1 MSQDLVEARKR
12 LRVLGI
18 VQLATYVA
26 LGIGIFIEELIHA
39 QNMSPYEGSGYG
51 YYRFDPLFLYQGA
64 ASTSMQTYL
73 LGALTLVPST
83 IILILEPKK
92 QNPKNLKI
100 ARGLQLS
107 LFISVCLALL
117 PALAF
122 IVIQGSK
129 LLSVACLVGIIFYPI
144 MLKLVQK
151 AIPVQVQ
158 YVNVQPTP
166 PVETKAQ
173 SLENAVFCPNCGS
186 PLSADGK
193 CSTCA

>member
-18 VQLATYVA
+18 VQLATYVVFGLA
-26 LGIGIFIEELIHA
+26 IGFD
-39 QNMSPYEGSGYG
+39 EGKTYLVSSG
-51 YYRFDPLFLYQGA
+51 FFSVDT
-64 ASTSMQTYL
+64 ASYL
-73 LGALTLVPST
+73 LGALTLIPSSVIFVLAPT
-83 IILILEPKK
+83 
-92 QNPKNLKI
+92 NLNIRALKV
-100 ARGLQLS
+100 ARGLQLA
-107 LFISVCLALL
+107 LFIAVCFALI
-117 PALAF
+117 PAFAL
-122 IVIQGSK
+122 IQLSGSFW
-129 LLSVACLVGIIFYPI
+129 LGFACLVGIAFYPI